1 MTAPQAVD
9 AALNATPDTGPSD
22 DQSNDATVVISSLPQ
37 PASAPA
43 AVRIE
48 LPDDATVEIPMPQ
61 RVLRKVGSGWGLIQG
76 HREGRSLI
84 PKRSLRQLA
93 EGLVALAILAALSPV
108 LLVVA
113 LAVKWTSEGPMLF
126 RQERLGLH
134 RSTFKIIKFR
144 TMSNKNSDAQHREF
158 VKKMLTSDDDVD
170 GGDRAS
176 TSWSTTRGSRPSA
189 ASSGAPASTSC
200 PSCGTSCAAR
210 CRSSARARSWPG
222 RRTCSRPRRSGASP
236 PPGMTGLWQVS
247 GRSTLDF
254 KAALE
259 LDVMY
264 VEKKSVWYDISDPLA
279 DRRGRLQPIGGTVRE
294 RDSCRDRGGESAG
307 RARPAG
313 HP

>member
-9 AALNATPDTGPSD
+9 ATLSTTPGTAPSD
-22 DQSNDATVVISSLPQ
+22 APSDTLSDEATVVISSLPQ
-37 PASAPA
+37 PATGA
-43 AVRIE
+43 AE
-48 LPDDATVEIPMPQ
+48 LADDATVEIPMPQ

-84 PKRSLRQLA
+84 PRRSMRQFV

-108 LLVVA
+108 LIVVA

-170 GGDRAS
+170 GGEQGVYKLVNDPRI
-176 TSWSTTRGSRPSA
+176 TPIG
-189 ASSGAPASTSC
+189 GFL
-200 PSCGTSCAAR
+200 
-210 CRSSARARSWPG
+210 
-222 RRTCSRPRRSGASP
+222 RRTSIDELPQLWNVVRGEMSLVGPRPVLAWEADLFPPEAERRFACR
-236 PPGMTGLWQVS
+236 PGMTGLWQVS

-259 LDVMY
+259 LDVQY
-264 VEKKSVWYDISDPLA
+264 VEKKSVWYDISILW
-279 DRRGRLQPIGGTVRE
+279 RTVGVVFNR
-294 RDSCRDRGGESAG
+294 SV
-307 RARPAG
+307 AR
-313 HP
+313 

>member
-1 MTAPQAVD
+1 VSPLTAPQAVD
-9 AALNATPDTGPSD
+9 AALNTTPSSASSSTG
-22 DQSNDATVVISSLPQ
+22 DQSTDDATVVISSLPQ
-37 PASAPA
+37 PDTTPA
-43 AVRIE
+43 AGAVE
-48 LPDDATVEIPMPQ
+48 LSDDATVEIPMPQ

-170 GGDRAS
+170 GGEQGVYKLVNDPRI
-176 TSWSTTRGSRPSA
+176 TPIG
-189 ASSGAPASTSC
+189 GFL
-200 PSCGTSCAAR
+200 
-210 CRSSARARSWPG
+210 
-222 RRTCSRPRRSGASP
+222 RRTSIDELPQLWNVVRGEMSLVGPRPVLAWEADLFPPEAERRFACR
-236 PPGMTGLWQVS
+236 PGMTGLWQVS
-247 GRSTLDF
+247 GRSTVDF

-259 LDVMY
+259 LDVTY
-264 VEKKSVWYDISDPLA
+264 VEKKSVWYDISILW
-279 DRRGRLQPIGGTVRE
+279 RTVGVVFNR
-294 RDSCRDRGGESAG
+294 SV
-307 RARPAG
+307 AR
-313 HP
+313 

>member
-9 AALNATPDTGPSD
+9 AALNALPSSDPAPDVDPAD
-22 DQSNDATVVISSLPQ
+22 DQSDDATVIISSLPQ
-37 PASAPA
+37 PATAPTGT
-43 AVRIE
+43 VE
-48 LPDDATVEIPMPQ
+48 MPDDATVEIPMPQ

-134 RSTFKIIKFR
+134 RSTFRIIKFR

-170 GGDRAS
+170 GGEQGVYKLVNDPRI
-176 TSWSTTRGSRPSA
+176 TPIG
-189 ASSGAPASTSC
+189 GFL
-200 PSCGTSCAAR
+200 
-210 CRSSARARSWPG
+210 
-222 RRTCSRPRRSGASP
+222 RRTSIDELPQLWNVVRGEMSLVGPRPVLAWEADLFPPEAERRFACR
-236 PPGMTGLWQVS
+236 PGMTGLWQVS

-259 LDVMY
+259 LDVTY
-264 VEKKSVWYDISDPLA
+264 VEKKSVWYDISILW
-279 DRRGRLQPIGGTVRE
+279 RTVGVVFNR
-294 RDSCRDRGGESAG
+294 SV
-307 RARPAG
+307 AR
-313 HP
+313 

>member
-1 MTAPQAVD
+1 VSPLTAPQAVD
-9 AALNATPDTGPSD
+9 AALNATPSTTPADEQSD
-22 DQSNDATVVISSLPQ
+22 DATVVISSLPQ
-37 PASAPA
+37 PAVAS
-43 AVRIE
+43 VTGE
-48 LPDDATVEIPMPQ
+48 FEVPDDATVEIPMPQ

-170 GGDRAS
+170 GGEQGVYKLVNDPRI
-176 TSWSTTRGSRPSA
+176 TPIG
-189 ASSGAPASTSC
+189 GFL
-200 PSCGTSCAAR
+200 
-210 CRSSARARSWPG
+210 
-222 RRTCSRPRRSGASP
+222 RRTSIDELPQLWNVVRGEMSLVGPRPVLAWEADLFPPEAERRFACR
-236 PPGMTGLWQVS
+236 PGMTGLWQVS

-264 VEKKSVWYDISDPLA
+264 VEKKSVWYDISILW
-279 DRRGRLQPIGGTVRE
+279 RTVGVVFNR
-294 RDSCRDRGGESAG
+294 SV
-307 RARPAG
+307 AR
-313 HP
+313 

>member
-9 AALNATPDTGPSD
+9 ATLNTTPPVSAQEDETD
-22 DQSNDATVVISSLPQ
+22 DATVVISSLPQ
-37 PASAPA
+37 PTAPA
-43 AVRIE
+43 EPSVS
-48 LPDDATVEIPMPQ
+48 DDATVEIPMPQ

-84 PKRSLRQLA
+84 PKRSLRQLV
-93 EGLVALAILAALSPV
+93 EGLVALGILAALSPI

-170 GGDRAS
+170 GGEQGVYKLVNDPRITPIGGFLRR
-176 TSWSTTRGSRPSA
+176 TSIDELPQLWNVVRGEMSLVGPRPVLA
-189 ASSGAPASTSC
+189 WEADLFPPEAERRF
-200 PSCGTSCAAR
+200 AAR
-210 CRSSARARSWPG
+210 
-222 RRTCSRPRRSGASP
+222 
-236 PPGMTGLWQVS
+236 PGMTGLWQVS

-259 LDVMY
+259 LDVVY
-264 VEKKSVWYDISDPLA
+264 VEKKSVWYDITILW
-279 DRRGRLQPIGGTVRE
+279 RTVGVVFNR
-294 RDSCRDRGGESAG
+294 SV
-307 RARPAG
+307 AR
-313 HP
+313 

>member
-1 MTAPQAVD
+1 VSPLTAPQAVD
-9 AALNATPDTGPSD
+9 AALNTTPSSASSSTGDQATD
-22 DQSNDATVVISSLPQ
+22 DATVVISSLPQ
-37 PASAPA
+37 PATTPA
-43 AVRIE
+43 AGAVE
-48 LPDDATVEIPMPQ
+48 LSDDATVEIPMPQ

-170 GGDRAS
+170 GGEQGVYKLVNDPRI
-176 TSWSTTRGSRPSA
+176 TPIG
-189 ASSGAPASTSC
+189 GFL
-200 PSCGTSCAAR
+200 
-210 CRSSARARSWPG
+210 
-222 RRTCSRPRRSGASP
+222 RRTSIDELPQLWNVVRGEMSLVGPRPVLAWEADLFPPEAERRFACR
-236 PPGMTGLWQVS
+236 PGMTGLWQVS

-264 VEKKSVWYDISDPLA
+264 VEKKSVWYDISILW
-279 DRRGRLQPIGGTVRE
+279 RTVGVVFNR
-294 RDSCRDRGGESAG
+294 SV
-307 RARPAG
+307 AR
-313 HP
+313 

>member
-9 AALNATPDTGPSD
+9 ATLSTTPGTAPTEAPADPLSD
-22 DQSNDATVVISSLPQ
+22 DATVVISSLPQ
-37 PASAPA
+37 PASGA
-43 AVRIE
+43 AE
-48 LPDDATVEIPMPQ
+48 LTDDATVEIPMPQ

-84 PKRSLRQLA
+84 PRRSMRQFVEA
-93 EGLVALAILAALSPV
+93 LVALAILAALSPV

-170 GGDRAS
+170 GGEQGVYKLVNDPRI
-176 TSWSTTRGSRPSA
+176 TPIG
-189 ASSGAPASTSC
+189 GFL
-200 PSCGTSCAAR
+200 
-210 CRSSARARSWPG
+210 
-222 RRTCSRPRRSGASP
+222 RRTSIDELPQLWNVVRGEMSLVGPRPVLAWEADLFPPEAERRFACR
-236 PPGMTGLWQVS
+236 PGMTGLWQVS

-259 LDVMY
+259 LDVTY
-264 VEKKSVWYDISDPLA
+264 VEKKSVWYDISILW
-279 DRRGRLQPIGGTVRE
+279 RTVGVVFNR
-294 RDSCRDRGGESAG
+294 SV
-307 RARPAG
+307 AR
-313 HP
+313 

>member
-9 AALNATPDTGPSD
+9 AALNTTPPVSAQEDETD
-22 DQSNDATVVISSLPQ
+22 DATVVISSLPQ
-37 PASAPA
+37 PTAPA
-43 AVRIE
+43 EPSVS
-48 LPDDATVEIPMPQ
+48 DDATVEIPMPQ

-84 PKRSLRQLA
+84 PKRSLRQLV
-93 EGLVALAILAALSPV
+93 EGLVALGILAALSPI

-170 GGDRAS
+170 GGEQGVYKLVNDPRITPIGGFLRR
-176 TSWSTTRGSRPSA
+176 TSIDELPQLWNVVRGEMSLVGPRPVLA
-189 ASSGAPASTSC
+189 WEADLFPPEAERRF
-200 PSCGTSCAAR
+200 AAR
-210 CRSSARARSWPG
+210 
-222 RRTCSRPRRSGASP
+222 
-236 PPGMTGLWQVS
+236 PGMTGLWQVS

-259 LDVMY
+259 LDVVY
-264 VEKKSVWYDISDPLA
+264 VEKKSVWYDITILW
-279 DRRGRLQPIGGTVRE
+279 RTVGVVFNR
-294 RDSCRDRGGESAG
+294 SV
-307 RARPAG
+307 AR
-313 HP
+313 

>member
-9 AALNATPDTGPSD
+9 AALNTTPPVSAQEDETD
-22 DQSNDATVVISSLPQ
+22 DATVVISSLPQ
-37 PASAPA
+37 PGALAEPS
-43 AVRIE
+43 VS
-48 LPDDATVEIPMPQ
+48 DDATVEIPMPQ

-84 PKRSLRQLA
+84 PKRSLRQLV
-93 EGLVALAILAALSPV
+93 EGLVALAILAALSPL

-158 VKKMLTSDDDVD
+158 VKKMLTSEDDVD
-170 GGDRAS
+170 GGEQGVYKLVNDPRITPIGGFLRR
-176 TSWSTTRGSRPSA
+176 TSIDELPQLWNVVRGEMSLVGPRPVLA
-189 ASSGAPASTSC
+189 WEADLFPPEAERRF
-200 PSCGTSCAAR
+200 AAR
-210 CRSSARARSWPG
+210 
-222 RRTCSRPRRSGASP
+222 
-236 PPGMTGLWQVS
+236 PGMTGLWQVS

-259 LDVMY
+259 LDVVY
-264 VEKKSVWYDISDPLA
+264 VEKKSVWYDITILW
-279 DRRGRLQPIGGTVRE
+279 RTVGVVFNR
-294 RDSCRDRGGESAG
+294 SV
-307 RARPAG
+307 AR
-313 HP
+313 

>member
-9 AALNATPDTGPSD
+9 AALNTTPPLASSSDQATD
-22 DQSNDATVVISSLPQ
+22 DATVVISSLPQ
-37 PASAPA
+37 PATAP
-43 AVRIE
+43 IGGE
-48 LPDDATVEIPMPQ
+48 LEIPDDATVEIPMPQ

-93 EGLVALAILAALSPV
+93 EGLVALAILAMLSPV

-170 GGDRAS
+170 GGEQGVYKLVNDPRI
-176 TSWSTTRGSRPSA
+176 TPIG
-189 ASSGAPASTSC
+189 GFL
-200 PSCGTSCAAR
+200 
-210 CRSSARARSWPG
+210 
-222 RRTCSRPRRSGASP
+222 RRTSIDELPQLWNVVRGEMSLVGPRPVLAWEADLFPPEAERRFACR
-236 PPGMTGLWQVS
+236 PGMTGLWQVS

-259 LDVMY
+259 LDVTY
-264 VEKKSVWYDISDPLA
+264 VEKKSVWYDISILW
-279 DRRGRLQPIGGTVRE
+279 RTVGVVFNR
-294 RDSCRDRGGESAG
+294 SV
-307 RARPAG
+307 AR
-313 HP
+313 

>member
-1 MTAPQAVD
+1 VSLLTAPQAVD
-9 AALNATPDTGPSD
+9 AALNTTPSSVDDASD
-22 DQSNDATVVISSLPQ
+22 DATVVISSLPQ
-37 PASAPA
+37 PDTAP
-43 AVRIE
+43 IGGE
-48 LPDDATVEIPMPQ
+48 LEISDDATVEIPMPQ

-93 EGLVALAILAALSPV
+93 EGLVALAILATLSPV

-170 GGDRAS
+170 GGEQGVYKLVNDPRI
-176 TSWSTTRGSRPSA
+176 TPIG
-189 ASSGAPASTSC
+189 GFL
-200 PSCGTSCAAR
+200 
-210 CRSSARARSWPG
+210 
-222 RRTCSRPRRSGASP
+222 RRTSIDELPQLWNVVRGEMSLVGPRPVLAWEADLFPPEAERRFACR
-236 PPGMTGLWQVS
+236 PGMTGLWQVS

-264 VEKKSVWYDISDPLA
+264 VEKKSVWYDISILW
-279 DRRGRLQPIGGTVRE
+279 RTVGVVFNR
-294 RDSCRDRGGESAG
+294 SV
-307 RARPAG
+307 AR
-313 HP
+313 

>member
-1 MTAPQAVD
+1 VSPLTAPQAID
-9 AALNATPDTGPSD
+9 AALNATPSSSEDHSTD
-22 DQSNDATVVISSLPQ
+22 DATVVISSLPQ
-37 PASAPA
+37 PATEPIGGALE
-43 AVRIE
+43 I
-48 LPDDATVEIPMPQ
+48 PDDATVEIPMPQ
-61 RVLRKVGSGWGLIQG
+61 RMLRKVGSGWGLIQG

-93 EGLVALAILAALSPV
+93 EGLVALGILAMLSPV

-170 GGDRAS
+170 GGEQGVYKLVNDPRI
-176 TSWSTTRGSRPSA
+176 TPIG
-189 ASSGAPASTSC
+189 GLL
-200 PSCGTSCAAR
+200 
-210 CRSSARARSWPG
+210 
-222 RRTCSRPRRSGASP
+222 RRTSIDELPQLWNVVRGEMSLVGPRPVLAWEADLFPPEAERRFACR
-236 PPGMTGLWQVS
+236 PGMTGLWQVS

-259 LDVMY
+259 LDVTY
-264 VEKKSVWYDISDPLA
+264 VEKKSVWYDISILW
-279 DRRGRLQPIGGTVRE
+279 RTVGVVFNR
-294 RDSCRDRGGESAG
+294 SV
-307 RARPAG
+307 AR
-313 HP
+313 

>member
-9 AALNATPDTGPSD
+9 AALNTTPSSASSSTG
-22 DQSNDATVVISSLPQ
+22 DQSTDDATVVISSLPQ
-37 PASAPA
+37 PDTTPA
-43 AVRIE
+43 AGAVE
-48 LPDDATVEIPMPQ
+48 LSDDATVEIPMPQ

-170 GGDRAS
+170 GGEQGVYKLVNDPRI
-176 TSWSTTRGSRPSA
+176 TPIG
-189 ASSGAPASTSC
+189 GFL
-200 PSCGTSCAAR
+200 
-210 CRSSARARSWPG
+210 
-222 RRTCSRPRRSGASP
+222 RRTSIDELPQLWNVVRGEMSLVGPRPVLAWEADLFPPEAERRFACR
-236 PPGMTGLWQVS
+236 PGMTGLWQVS
-247 GRSTLDF
+247 GRSTVDF

-259 LDVMY
+259 LDVVY
-264 VEKKSVWYDISDPLA
+264 VEKKSVWYDISILW
-279 DRRGRLQPIGGTVRE
+279 RTVGVVFNR
-294 RDSCRDRGGESAG
+294 SV
-307 RARPAG
+307 AR
-313 HP
+313 

>member
-9 AALNATPDTGPSD
+9 AALNTTPSPVDDSSSVDDSSD
-22 DQSNDATVVISSLPQ
+22 DATVVISSLPQ
-37 PASAPA
+37 PVADPIVS
-43 AVRIE
+43 
-48 LPDDATVEIPMPQ
+48 DDATVEIPMPQ

-84 PKRSLRQLA
+84 PKRSLRQLV
-93 EGLVALAILAALSPV
+93 EGLVALAILAALSPL

-144 TMSNKNSDAQHREF
+144 TMTNRNSDAQHREF

-170 GGDRAS
+170 GGEQGVYKLVNDPRITPIGGFLRR
-176 TSWSTTRGSRPSA
+176 TSIDELPQLWNVVRGEMSLVGPRPVLA
-189 ASSGAPASTSC
+189 WEADLFPPEAERRF
-200 PSCGTSCAAR
+200 AAR
-210 CRSSARARSWPG
+210 
-222 RRTCSRPRRSGASP
+222 
-236 PPGMTGLWQVS
+236 PGMTGLWQVS

-259 LDVMY
+259 LDVVY
-264 VEKKSVWYDISDPLA
+264 VEKKSVWYDITILW
-279 DRRGRLQPIGGTVRE
+279 RTVGVVFNR
-294 RDSCRDRGGESAG
+294 SV
-307 RARPAG
+307 AR
-313 HP
+313 

>member
-1 MTAPQAVD
+1 VSPLTAPQAVD

-43 AVRIE
+43 AGGIE

-170 GGDRAS
+170 GGEQGVYKLVNDPRI
-176 TSWSTTRGSRPSA
+176 TPIG
-189 ASSGAPASTSC
+189 GFL
-200 PSCGTSCAAR
+200 
-210 CRSSARARSWPG
+210 
-222 RRTCSRPRRSGASP
+222 RRTSIDELPQLWNVVRGEMSLVGPRPVLAWEADLFPPEAERRFACR
-236 PPGMTGLWQVS
+236 PGMTGLWQVS

-264 VEKKSVWYDISDPLA
+264 VEKKSVWYDISILW
-279 DRRGRLQPIGGTVRE
+279 RTVGVVFNR
-294 RDSCRDRGGESAG
+294 SV
-307 RARPAG
+307 AR
-313 HP
+313 

>member
-9 AALNATPDTGPSD
+9 ATLSTTPGTAPSD
-22 DQSNDATVVISSLPQ
+22 APSDTLSDEATVVISSLPQ
-37 PASAPA
+37 PATGA
-43 AVRIE
+43 AE
-48 LPDDATVEIPMPQ
+48 LADDATVEIPMPQ
-61 RVLRKVGSGWGLIQG
+61 RALRKVGSGWGLIQG

-84 PKRSLRQLA
+84 PRRSMRQFV

-108 LLVVA
+108 LIVVA

-170 GGDRAS
+170 GGEQGVYKLVNDPRI
-176 TSWSTTRGSRPSA
+176 TPIG
-189 ASSGAPASTSC
+189 GFL
-200 PSCGTSCAAR
+200 
-210 CRSSARARSWPG
+210 
-222 RRTCSRPRRSGASP
+222 RRTSIDELPQLWNVVRGEMSLVGPRPVLAWEADLFPPEAERRFACR
-236 PPGMTGLWQVS
+236 PGMTGLWQVS

-259 LDVMY
+259 LDVQY
-264 VEKKSVWYDISDPLA
+264 VEKKSVWYDISILW
-279 DRRGRLQPIGGTVRE
+279 RTVGVVFNR
-294 RDSCRDRGGESAG
+294 SV
-307 RARPAG
+307 AR
-313 HP
+313 

>member
-9 AALNATPDTGPSD
+9 AALNTTPSSASSSTGDQATD
-22 DQSNDATVVISSLPQ
+22 DATVVISSLPQ
-37 PASAPA
+37 PATTPA
-43 AVRIE
+43 AGAVE
-48 LPDDATVEIPMPQ
+48 LSDDATVEIPMPQ

-170 GGDRAS
+170 GGEQGVYKLVNDPRI
-176 TSWSTTRGSRPSA
+176 TPIG
-189 ASSGAPASTSC
+189 GFL
-200 PSCGTSCAAR
+200 
-210 CRSSARARSWPG
+210 
-222 RRTCSRPRRSGASP
+222 RRTSIDELPQLWNVVRGEMSLVGPRPVLAWEADLFPPEAERRFACR
-236 PPGMTGLWQVS
+236 PGMTGLWQVS

-264 VEKKSVWYDISDPLA
+264 VEKKSVWYDISILW
-279 DRRGRLQPIGGTVRE
+279 RTVGVVFNR
-294 RDSCRDRGGESAG
+294 SV
-307 RARPAG
+307 AR
-313 HP
+313 

>member
-9 AALNATPDTGPSD
+9 AALNALPETTPDDASPDADLTD
-22 DQSNDATVVISSLPQ
+22 DQSDDATVVISSLPQ
-37 PASAPA
+37 PAAAPA
-43 AVRIE
+43 GGVE
-48 LPDDATVEIPMPQ
+48 LGDDATIEIPMPQ

-93 EGLVALAILAALSPV
+93 EGLVALAILAALSPL

-134 RSTFKIIKFR
+134 RSTFRIIKFR

-170 GGDRAS
+170 GGEQGVYKLVNDPRI
-176 TSWSTTRGSRPSA
+176 TPIG
-189 ASSGAPASTSC
+189 GFL
-200 PSCGTSCAAR
+200 
-210 CRSSARARSWPG
+210 
-222 RRTCSRPRRSGASP
+222 RRTSIDELPQLWNVVRGEMSLVGPRPVLAWEADLFPPEAERRFACR
-236 PPGMTGLWQVS
+236 PGMTGLWQVS

-259 LDVMY
+259 LDVTY
-264 VEKKSVWYDISDPLA
+264 VEKKSVWYDISILW
-279 DRRGRLQPIGGTVRE
+279 RTVGVVFNR
-294 RDSCRDRGGESAG
+294 SV
-307 RARPAG
+307 AR
-313 HP
+313 

>member
-1 MTAPQAVD
+1 
-9 AALNATPDTGPSD
+9 
-22 DQSNDATVVISSLPQ
+22 VISSLPS
-37 PASAPA
+37 PASAEVA
-43 AVRIE
+43 
-48 LPDDATVEIPMPQ
+48 DDATVEIPMPQ

-84 PKRSLRQLA
+84 PKRSLRQLV

-170 GGDRAS
+170 GGEQGVYKLVNDPRI
-176 TSWSTTRGSRPSA
+176 TPIG
-189 ASSGAPASTSC
+189 GFQ
-200 PSCGTSCAAR
+200 
-210 CRSSARARSWPG
+210 
-222 RRTCSRPRRSGASP
+222 RRTSIDELPQLWNVVRGEMSLVGPRPVLAWEADLFPPEAERRFACR
-236 PPGMTGLWQVS
+236 PGMTGLWQVS

-259 LDVMY
+259 LDVTY
-264 VEKKSVWYDISDPLA
+264 VEKKSVWYDISILW
-279 DRRGRLQPIGGTVRE
+279 RTVGVVFNR
-294 RDSCRDRGGESAG
+294 SV
-307 RARPAG
+307 AR
-313 HP
+313 

>member
-9 AALNATPDTGPSD
+9 AALNTTPPVSAQEDETD
-22 DQSNDATVVISSLPQ
+22 DATVVISSLPQ
-37 PASAPA
+37 PTAPA
-43 AVRIE
+43 EPSVS
-48 LPDDATVEIPMPQ
+48 DDATVEIPMPQ

-84 PKRSLRQLA
+84 PKRSLRQLV
-93 EGLVALAILAALSPV
+93 EGLVALGILAALSPV

-170 GGDRAS
+170 GGEQGVYKLVNDPRITPIGGFLRR
-176 TSWSTTRGSRPSA
+176 TSIDELPQLWNVVRGEMSLVGPRPVLA
-189 ASSGAPASTSC
+189 WEADLFPPEAERRF
-200 PSCGTSCAAR
+200 AAR
-210 CRSSARARSWPG
+210 
-222 RRTCSRPRRSGASP
+222 
-236 PPGMTGLWQVS
+236 PGMTGLWQVS

-259 LDVMY
+259 LDVVY
-264 VEKKSVWYDISDPLA
+264 VEKKSVWYDITILW
-279 DRRGRLQPIGGTVRE
+279 RTVGVVFNR
-294 RDSCRDRGGESAG
+294 SV
-307 RARPAG
+307 AR
-313 HP
+313 